1 MSKNKSP
8 QLFFIL
14 AALTLAAGTG
24 ATIFQY
30 SGINEKWDDLA
41 ELKKDT
47 RDPKDI
53 KDELDDTSAKVA
65 AAQTEIEHLERG
77 VPAFAYVPTMLKEL
91 EICGK
96 ENGIEVLGVRPI
108 PKAAPG
114 PNDKNA
120 SGTGKKKDP
129 YQELAIEVKGRGV
142 FKSVQAFV
150 VALERFPKIV
160 GARSISIQPRNEAD
174 NPSVRK
180 LDATIELRAFL
191 FPPEPGAGPYRPK
204 TGTPPAKGAGSE
216 AGNATEAGNAPSQ
229 GTGVQTPGSAGEKN
243 PAVAAGQGAAP
254 AVQTNSA
261 AVKAPAMAPVK
272 VSSKAAPRIATK
284 KTYKKSKRHW
294 KRRPRR

>member
-1 MSKNKSP
+1 MSKKKSP

-14 AALTLAAGTG
+14 AALMLAGGTG
-24 ATIFQY
+24 ATIYQY

-53 KDELDDTSAKVA
+53 KAELDETSAKVA
-65 AAQTEIEHLERG
+65 SARTEIEHLERG

-114 PNDKNA
+114 PNDKNT
-120 SGTGKKKDP
+120 SGTHKKKDP

-142 FKSVQAFV
+142 FKSVQSFV

-191 FPPEPGAGPYRPK
+191 FPPEAGAGPYRPK
-204 TGTPPAKGAGSE
+204 DARTPAGKGSE
-216 AGNATEAGNAPSQ
+216 AGNAGEAGNAPPA
-229 GTGVQTPGSAGEKN
+229 GTGVQTPGNPGEKN
-243 PAVAAGQGAAP
+243 PAIAAGQAAAP
-254 AVQTNSA
+254 MSQTNSA

-272 VSSKAAPRIATK
+272 VSSKAAPRIAHK
-284 KTYKKSKRHW
+284 KTYKKSKRYW